1 MQHDKLHFNLEE
13 LDVNKFKKI
22 DYNISAGGNN
32 KPINTIVWY
41 FNLLKV
47 KTKFNSEAIRLP
59 IILDSST
66 NAELDKE
73 SKHTLLKYIFEE
85 SDKDSQLIVS
95 TIGFSKSDFEEET
108 FENIIELTNPKYELL
123 NANDYEKHKELCK
136 ELVTI
141 NDLKR

>member
-1 MQHDKLHFNLEE
+1 
-13 LDVNKFKKI
+13 
-22 DYNISAGGNN
+22 
-32 KPINTIVWY
+32 
-41 FNLLKV
+41 LKV

-59 IILDSST
+59 IILDSPT

-141 NDLKR
+141 NDLK